1 MSILA
6 RIKRLSSLWMLQIIF
21 GWISGW
27 LYLLL
32 IVPIVTSFLLEGFF
46 AIGIIGILF
55 CLVNVYVAY
64 ETLIFSR
71 EIDKMLLQFGA
82 ITMFVSLILGL
93 ISFSVGPDAAI
104 MILALGWLLA
114 VASSIMYAVSFVAL
128 SRDIKNAYLLIGGIL
143 YLIFPP
149 IGGLVVG
156 ISLNS
161 LGKEVD
167 RILTSEKFEEIK
179 IFIMEKIF
187 NRDRQ
192 ISIEDITKRYDI
204 PITLTLIVTREL
216 LSQVSLGRVKERTIV
231 IDEELQ
237 NALVKLENRLS
248 PVIY

>member
-1 MSILA
+1 
-6 RIKRLSSLWMLQIIF
+6 MLQIIF